1 MTEWKESCPKMDKLD
16 NVCRTESKLL
26 SSLGLC
32 ARARALIIGTP
43 MVIEALRKS
52 GADKPRLVLEA
63 ADTSENTHKRIADK
77 CSYYKVRHVRLAFS
91 SAELSDAVGKSSSV
105 AAVAV
110 SDENFYKLLEKHIQA

>member
-1 MTEWKESCPKMDKLD
+1 MDKLD

-63 ADTSENTHKRIADK
+63 ALYRIYDR
-77 CSYYKVRHVRLAFS
+77 SVRS
-91 SAELSDAVGKSSSV
+91 GS
-105 AAVAV
+105 
-110 SDENFYKLLEKHIQA
+110 IMP

>member
-1 MTEWKESCPKMDKLD
+1 MRERQSDPA
-16 NVCRTESKLL
+16 RRLL
-26 SSLGLC
+26 SCLGLC
-32 ARARALIIGTP
+32 VRAGK
-43 MVIEALRKS
+43 VIFGVPQIVEAMRRG
-52 GADKPRLVLEA
+52 GANAPVTVFEA

-77 CSYYKVRHVRLAFS
+77 CSYYKVRHVRLVFS